1 MSVHQARLQIAAAR
15 ERAAKLDAL
24 QQLDEQR
31 TEKEAALEV
40 WSAAMPPSGCA
51 RAAHGIQ
58 LLAALRTL
66 AALQRTMVTHLRCS
80 LICCYAASNCRL
92 RRHTISSLER

>member
-24 QQLDEQR
+24 QQMEDQR

-40 WSAAMPPSGCA
+40 RLCMRHHVSEDPRCLRSRSEFSCHSGSDNP
-51 RAAHGIQ
+51 
-58 LLAALRTL
+58 ALIP
-66 AALQRTMVTHLRCS
+66 AP
-80 LICCYAASNCRL
+80 
-92 RRHTISSLER
+92 